1 MQPNCCSVWNLPS
14 WEECLR
20 PALQFVDILKHPGG
34 HRQTKSNYEWL
45 TAAHSFFLSVS
56 RRRTSHRK
64 SEFLFHTLSAYLPV
78 SKWQWL
84 KPASLPQWLFGIT
97 LNAVHPS
104 PVCASS
110 HIRSVP
116 VHDVSLHGSPPLT
129 GTATALRC
137 SVLHLTAPGQ
147 WLHPRARS
155 VWEDRR
161 TTYTQSALGSG
172 YAFSQVAQTNARTAG
187 STGHVFSS
195 VHDQLHFWLK
205 TYQVPNVKFTL
216 CALILN
222 FTYLDWVVDCSQT
235 QILSL
240 KKIQ

>member
-34 HRQTKSNYEWL
+34 HRQTKSNYYEWL

-104 PVCASS
+104 PVYHCMVLRLSQVRPRLWDVLSCIWQLQDSGCIRVQGQCEKTRAPRTHSQRWGQVM
-110 HIRSVP
+110 RSVR
-116 VHDVSLHGSPPLT
+116 LHRQMHAQL
-129 GTATALRC
+129 
-137 SVLHLTAPGQ
+137 
-147 WLHPRARS
+147 
-155 VWEDRR
+155 
-161 TTYTQSALGSG
+161 
-172 YAFSQVAQTNARTAG
+172 VAQDMCFLPSCGTRSA
-187 STGHVFSS
+187 
-195 VHDQLHFWLK
+195 
-205 TYQVPNVKFTL
+205 
-216 CALILN
+216 
-222 FTYLDWVVDCSQT
+222 
-235 QILSL
+235 SL
-240 KKIQ
+240 LAQNIPSAKC